1 MKLNQFDRA
10 YILEKIESLRKEK
23 RNKINIRSNY
33 KSNELKKAVENWRK
47 AEQGDDLSK
56 QRLTSKKLEATNS
69 FVNTLDIDIILI
81 DDNIESLNKIIIKN
95 EY

>member
-23 RNKINIRSNY
+23 RNKIYSRDNY
-33 KSNELKKAVENWRK
+33 KSNEVKKAVENWRK

-56 QRLTSKKLEATNS
+56 QNLAAKKLQAANS
-69 FVNTLDIDIILI
+69 FINTLDIDIILI
-81 DDNIESLNKIIIKN
+81 DDNIETLNKIIIDN